1 MRIKLERTYRSPKGN
16 PVFVYSVS
24 GSESDLA
31 AYEEAQGEYFRKDDN
46 GNPLWFTT
54 RCVGDNGSLIIT
66 TKGNIVPDMSKFDQA
81 ASLAAQ
87 YGGNFGEALANATV
101 ASILGTDVPS
111 TSESTPAQAE
121 VSHEDSED
129 LGDL

>member
-31 AYEEAQGEYFRKDDN
+31 AYKEAQGEHFRTDDN
-46 GNPLWFTT
+46 GNALWFTT

-87 YGGNFGEALANATV
+87 YGGNFGDALANMTA
-101 ASILGTDVPS
+101 ASILGTSVPAP
-111 TSESTPAQAE
+111 EAAPAKVEA
-121 VSHEDSED
+121 SNDGGED